1 MSYDCLL
8 NRDRVPRPRWRGRA
22 LLLSSLVTVAFL
34 SGCAAWHSALNPSP
48 SVADQRVQRESAA
61 IREFE
66 QYRNAAQLEAAL
78 DRWRMND
85 IAGCETRLR
94 TLIERRPDFVPAR
107 LHLAELAW
115 SFDDA
120 AEAEQQYRTALQLA
134 PDRPDIQHALGLVL
148 EATGRTDEA
157 RAHFAKASELAP
169 EDEVFRLAATS
180 SPASAESPASR
191 SGRP

>member
-1 MSYDCLL
+1 MSHDCFYPKHL
-8 NRDRVPRPRWRGRA
+8 VPRPRWRGRA
-22 LLLSSLVTVAFL
+22 ALLFSLIALAFFP
-34 SGCAAWHSALNPSP
+34 GCASWHSALNPSP
-48 SVADQRVQRESAA
+48 NVAEQRVQRESEA

-78 DRWRMND
+78 DRWRLND

-120 AEAEQQYRTALQLA
+120 AEAEQQYRAALQLA
-134 PDRPDIQHALGLVL
+134 PNRPDIHHALGLVL
-148 EATGRTDEA
+148 EATSRTDEA
-157 RAHFAKASELAP
+157 RVHFTKASELAP
-169 EDEVFRLAATS
+169 EDEVLQLAATS
-180 SPASAESPASR
+180 SPAPIVSPASR
-191 SGRP
+191 